1 MKRKILSFASVL
13 LTAVLLLCSC
23 SGDVGGTSAGE
34 ISDYDSV
41 QFIPVDDNTSATV
54 NESTADISDV
64 QTESCEP
71 AESHEPE
78 SREPEESYEHKDYSE
93 NVTTQGSGFVV
104 SDKMYDFEGNNLV
117 VLNVENKTNKNYYL
131 YIYAQYLDE
140 DGNVL
145 KEETR
150 KFEGF
155 AAGWK
160 NNFFFTPEIPFAKFS
175 YKMETKEYT
184 GKCCGSIFSLTYY
197 WQRGDDLDLHSFNYD
212 LDKWAENGKSGDEPN
227 MDDYMVDML
236 TLHLKHEYVSE
247 ETIALK
253 ESYLF
258 LSSKGEVLRAPNVQR
273 NKMFDGDYTGNDAD
287 EVQPEY
293 ICSDENNAKL
303 VEHFESGDIVVLISI
318 DLAVLDDGSFVLPSD
333 WDNYYDR

>member
-1 MKRKILSFASVL
+1 MFKKNNKRHLAS
-13 LTAVLLLCSC
+13 AMALLLCVITLSGC
-23 SGDVGGTSAGE
+23 SDIDLGTSAGE

-41 QFIPVDDNTSATV
+41 QFIPVDDNPPESA
-54 NESTADISDV
+54 NESTAEISDV
-64 QTESCEP
+64 QT
-71 AESHEPE
+71 A
-78 SREPEESYEHKDYSE
+78 SREPVESYEHKDYSE
-93 NVTTQGSGFVV
+93 NITTQENGFVV

-155 AAGWK
+155 ASGWK
-160 NNFFFTPEIPFAKFS
+160 NNFFFIPGIPFAKFA

-197 WQRGDDLDLHSFNYD
+197 WQREDDLDLHSFNYD

-253 ESYLF
+253 ESFLF

-303 VEHFESGDIVVLISI
+303 VEHFESGDVVVLISI

-333 WDNYYDR
+333 FDNYYDR